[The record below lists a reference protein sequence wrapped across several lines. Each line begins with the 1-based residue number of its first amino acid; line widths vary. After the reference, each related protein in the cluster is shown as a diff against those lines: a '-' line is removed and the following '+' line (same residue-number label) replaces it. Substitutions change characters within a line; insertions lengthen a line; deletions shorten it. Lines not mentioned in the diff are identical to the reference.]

1 MYGFESYRGN
11 FKITLNGVIFCFF
24 ELQRWG
30 TKRYDSY
37 LIADW
42 NYDWMTQTECRVME
56 VPDAQVKAQSIL
68 FDRQGEI
75 RWDSVFVK
83 EMGRGRFIV
92 FDSPIEQLLSADN
105 EELGRFFRDVAFIGQ
120 TIPFELLEADG
131 PVTACVWKHCVIM
144 TAARKTNVSY
154 RLYGKRQDTNV
165 IDGWKGICL
174 K

>member
-1 MYGFESYRGN
+1 
-11 FKITLNGVIFCFF
+11 
-24 ELQRWG
+24 
-30 TKRYDSY
+30 
-37 LIADW
+37 
-42 NYDWMTQTECRVME
+42 ME
-56 VPDAQVKAQSIL
+56 VPDAQVKAQSVL

-83 EMGRGRFIV
+83 TMGNGRFIV
-92 FDSPIEQLLSADN
+92 FDSPIEQLLSSDN
-105 EELGRFFRDVAFIGQ
+105 EELGRFFRDVSFIGQ

-154 RLYGKRQDTNV
+154 RLHGERQDTNV
-165 IDGWKGICL
+165 IDGWKGILL